1 MIDLYSQL
9 EKSIREYTKNAVK
22 IRAQAYADAV
32 AREAADAVAREAK
45 EARAELRDRFA
56 AAALTGMHAK
66 NNYHAGISTPQ
77 ERARLAYIDADA
89 MMEEREKRSQ
99 VDMEDRDQ

>member
-1 MIDLYSQL
+1 MSDPYSPL
-9 EKSIREYTKNAVK
+9 EKCRREFLEDAAK
-22 IRAQAYADAV
+22 IRA
-32 AREAADAVAREAK
+32 EAHADAVAREAK

-56 AAALTGMHAK
+56 AAALSGMHAK
-66 NNYHAGISTPQ
+66 NNYHPGISTPQ

-99 VDMEDRDQ
+99 VDMEARGYD

>member
-1 MIDLYSQL
+1 MKDLWTRFKRWIDGSDRAAAEL
-9 EKSIREYTKNAVK
+9 EYFEWCMERYREDVD
-22 IRAQAYADAV
+22 RRRV
-32 AREAADAVAREAK
+32 AE
-45 EARAELRDRFA
+45 RAELRDRFA

-66 NNYHAGISTPQ
+66 NNYHPGISTPQ

-99 VDMEDRDQ
+99 VDMKARDHE